1 MINIFPGSSL
11 HDELELFVS
20 ELKMTPPEAIERA
33 TRRPAKWLGVEG
45 ETGTVEQG
53 KVADLMLLDANP
65 LDDIR
70 NTRRIAAVFLR
81 GAFYDRAGIEGLL
94 AKVKAAEDI
103 TVDDW
108 GRK

>member
-1 MINIFPGSSL
+1 M
-11 HDELELFVS
+11 
-20 ELKMTPPEAIERA
+20 
-33 TRRPAKWLGVEG
+33 
-45 ETGTVEQG
+45 EQG
-53 KVADLMLLDANP
+53 KIADLILLDANP
-65 LDDIR
+65 LEDIR

-81 GAFYDRAGIEGLL
+81 GTLYDRAGIEGLL